1 MGDLTS
7 SVFLARLLAGM
18 TDEQAL
24 ATTTATVYEMLAR
37 AAQRGGDE
45 LQLETDARSLSHPTA
60 TVDDASPRPSA
71 EDRQH

>member
-1 MGDLTS
+1 
-7 SVFLARLLAGM
+7 M

-24 ATTTATVYEMLAR
+24 STTTATVYEMLAR
-37 AAQRGGDE
+37 TAQRGGDE

-60 TVDDASPRPSA
+60 TVDMHRLALAA